1 MGHNGAMRILHRSPV
16 RRPGRMAVAMFTAV
30 ALAGLA
36 ACTSSDD
43 ANSTGADTPDG
54 VDAALAFAEPGP
66 FPVGITTLTGEG
78 GLVVEVWYPAA
89 EGTSG
94 TDTYDV
100 RDFTPEAVQALL
112 TGDAEATFT
121 IDAARD
127 AATADGSFP
136 VVLFSHGSSGFRL
149 QSSFLTSHLASWGM
163 VVAAPDHPSRDLTN
177 VLSGTASRDRTGSVD
192 ELLATLVLLEDEA
205 ADDSGLLA
213 GLADTSRVGAL
224 GHSAG
229 GGTILGAAADPAVDG
244 YVSMASGNLAAEG
257 EEPPALPVKPSFF
270 LAGALDEIVPPERTE
285 AAFADAPAPSL
296 LWVLEGVGHNGFDD
310 FCTFGGGTGMSGV
323 ADASGLGEL
332 LDAQPQLR
340 RLGEDGCLPP
350 AVPVEEIFPVI
361 NHAVTSWFRT
371 LFGQEQQLVGLGPE
385 VADAYPVPVAIEV
398 RD

>member
-1 MGHNGAMRILHRSPV
+1 VALAV
-16 RRPGRMAVAMFTAV
+16 FAAVAV
-30 ALAGLA
+30 AGLA
-36 ACTSSDD
+36 ACSSSDD
-43 ANSTGADTPDG
+43 ANDNGADAAADTSADTPADTSG
-54 VDAALAFAEPGP
+54 GADAAFAFAEPGP
-66 FPVGITTLTGEG
+66 FPVGVTTLTGEG

-121 IDAARD
+121 IDAGRD
-127 AATADGSFP
+127 ADSAPGSFP

-177 VLSGTASRDRTGSVD
+177 VLSGTASRDRSESVD
-192 ELLATLVLLEDEA
+192 ELLATILLLEDEA

-213 GLADTSRVGAL
+213 GSADTTRVGAL

-244 YVSMASGNLAAEG
+244 YVSMASGILTAEG
-257 EEPPALPVKPSFF
+257 EEPPALPAKPSFF

-285 AAFADAPAPSL
+285 AAFADAPEPSL

-310 FCTFGGGTGMSGV
+310 FCTFGGGTGIIGV

-361 NHAVTSWFRT
+361 NHAVTSWFRA
-371 LFGQEQQLVGLGPE
+371 LFGEEQELVGLGPE